1 MRRDRSPEI
10 SPIRQPRRSVT
21 PLLPAPRPAKRGKT
35 SRASNNRSRRLDQ
48 RIATLHEQM
57 TAAASDYQQLAELQ
71 REMELIT
78 ASKDDLE
85 HAWLEAA
92 EIAG

>member
-1 MRRDRSPEI
+1 
-10 SPIRQPRRSVT
+10 
-21 PLLPAPRPAKRGKT
+21 
-35 SRASNNRSRRLDQ
+35 
-48 RIATLHEQM
+48 M